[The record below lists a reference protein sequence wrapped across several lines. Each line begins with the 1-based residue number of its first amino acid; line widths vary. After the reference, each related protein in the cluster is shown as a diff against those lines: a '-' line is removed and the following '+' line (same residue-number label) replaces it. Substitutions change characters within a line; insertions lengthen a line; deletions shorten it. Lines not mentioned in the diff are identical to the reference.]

1 VRLRAPA
8 APVAGLEGDAWME
21 MRMESSVMDDRPL
34 GWRHRILG
42 LLAIVVFCAF
52 LAGVFRILYSV
63 VEWLFG
69 VLS

>member
-1 VRLRAPA
+1 
-8 APVAGLEGDAWME
+8 
-21 MRMESSVMDDRPL
+21 MDDRPL